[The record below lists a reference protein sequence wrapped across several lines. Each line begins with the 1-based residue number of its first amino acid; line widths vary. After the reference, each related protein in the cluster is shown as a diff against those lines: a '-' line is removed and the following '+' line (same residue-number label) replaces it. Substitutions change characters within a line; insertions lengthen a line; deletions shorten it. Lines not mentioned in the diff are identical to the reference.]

1 MKNSSVKYGV
11 SIAVIM
17 IAYFWILKLIG
28 LHQYPVFSAMNGVF
42 IGGGIFYAMRDF
54 KRKSKVFE
62 YSAGFKFGLLTG
74 VVATI
79 VFGVFMAVYIFQIDT
94 VWAHSILDS
103 WGLNYNK
110 GGLALIISLFI
121 MGFATTFVLTLSFM
135 QLLKESWNQKSS

>member
-1 MKNSSVKYGV
+1 
-11 SIAVIM
+11 M
-17 IAYFWILKLIG
+17 IAYFLLLKLIG

-54 KRKSKVFE
+54 KRKSSTFE
-62 YSAGFKFGLLTG
+62 YSDGFKQGLITG

-79 VFGVFMAVYIFQIDT
+79 IFGSFMAVYIFQIDT
-94 VWAHSILDS
+94 VFAHSILDS

-110 GGLALIISLFI
+110 GGLALIMSLFI
-121 MGFATTFVLTLSFM
+121 MGFATSFVLTLSFM

>member
-1 MKNSSVKYGV
+1 MKSSSLKYGV

-17 IAYFWILKLIG
+17 IAYFWILKLVG
-28 LHQYPVFSAMNGVF
+28 LHHYPVFSAMNGVF
-42 IGGGIFYAMRDF
+42 IGAGIFYAMRDF
-54 KRKSKVFE
+54 KRKSEVFE

-74 VVATI
+74 GIATI
-79 VFGVFMAVYIFQIDT
+79 VFSMFMAIYIFQIDT

-110 GGLALIISLFI
+110 GGLALIMSLFI
-121 MGFATTFVLTLSFM
+121 MGFATTFILTLSFM